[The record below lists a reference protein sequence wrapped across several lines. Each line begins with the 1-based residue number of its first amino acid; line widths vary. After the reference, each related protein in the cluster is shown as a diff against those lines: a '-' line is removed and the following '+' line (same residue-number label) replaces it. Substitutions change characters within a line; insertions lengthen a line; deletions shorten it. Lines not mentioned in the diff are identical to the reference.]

1 MSHLEEACMLLQ
13 WTQTVGFI
21 LWLWFSLGGW
31 LCTLCIWRMALT
43 AQHLGLIGK
52 GTSVVWERSINYM
65 FVAIAVLISV
75 KIENSRRLGD
85 KKLTFPSLV

>member
-1 MSHLEEACMLLQ
+1 
-13 WTQTVGFI
+13 
-21 LWLWFSLGGW
+21 
-31 LCTLCIWRMALT
+31 MALT
-43 AQHLGLIGK
+43 AQHLGQIGE

-65 FVAIAVLISV
+65 FVAIAVLIGI